1 MEAVGILSNSKS
13 NIQPNRFTLFTVG
26 ADYTI
31 PIGPGLLVMAEN
43 MNIREFSTFTDNIY
57 THNYTAFMASLPVNM
72 LIQLMFITQ
81 IDWDNNNVYNFLRS
95 SITYDHF
102 SLNLILSS
110 SPKRSDYDITEEYLP
125 RTVSGFGTGI
135 QFMLIYNH

>member
-1 MEAVGILSNSKS
+1 
-13 NIQPNRFTLFTVG
+13 
-26 ADYTI
+26 
-31 PIGPGLLVMAEN
+31 
-43 MNIREFSTFTDNIY
+43 
-57 THNYTAFMASLPVNM
+57 M

-81 IDWDNNNVYNFLRS
+81 VDWDNKNVYNFLRS

-125 RTVSGFGTGI
+125 RTVSGFGAGI
-135 QFMLIYNH
+135 QLMLIYNH